1 MDKSARLKAYA
12 KINLSLDITGVLENG
27 YHSIES
33 VFQSISL
40 YDTVSVS
47 LNNTGI
53 INVEADNSEI
63 PSGMGNIAY
72 KAAAAFFEYIKRT
85 ESGADIKI
93 SKKIPSK
100 AGMGGGSAD
109 AAAVL
114 KALNHLYSDSISEDE
129 LCSIGEKTGAD
140 VPFCIKGG
148 TVFAEGTGN
157 ILKPLTLTA
166 DGYFLCVAKGKD
178 GVSTV
183 EAYHKFDEMQKNI
196 IHPDT
201 AIILE
206 KIKDNDF
213 KSALKYLG
221 NVFEQTT
228 NLDDVDFIKK
238 TMLEN
243 NAETA
248 LMTGSGS
255 AVFGIF
261 DDIIN
266 AEKCM
271 HILENNNMFA
281 DVCKFINTGCEF
293 I

>member
-1 MDKSARLKAYA
+1 MSNSVKLKAYA

-27 YHSIES
+27 YHSLES

-40 YDTVSVS
+40 CDIVTVS
-47 LNNTGI
+47 LNDTGNI
-53 INVEADNSEI
+53 TVESDNSEI
-63 PSGMGNIAY
+63 PSGTGNIAY
-72 KAAAAFFEYIKRT
+72 RAASAFFEYIKCS

-93 SKKIPSK
+93 NKKIPSK

-114 KALNHLYSDSISEDE
+114 KALDYLCKSGISENK
-129 LCSIGEKTGAD
+129 LCSLGGKIGAD

-157 ILKPLTLTA
+157 ILHTLPFA
-166 DGYFLCVAKGKD
+166 DNGYFLCAAKGSD
-178 GVSTV
+178 GISTV
-183 EAYHKFDEMQKNI
+183 EAYHRFDEMQKNI
-196 IHPDT
+196 VHPDT
-201 AIILE
+201 ALILE
-206 KIKDNDF
+206 KIKNNDL

-228 NLDDVDFIKK
+228 DLDDVDYIKK
-238 TMLEN
+238 IMLEN

-261 DDIIN
+261 DNIGN

-271 HILENNNMFA
+271 RILQKSNIFA
-281 DVCKFINTGCEF
+281 DVCSFMDKGCEF

>member
-1 MDKSARLKAYA
+1 MSNSVKLKAYA
-12 KINLSLDITGVLENG
+12 KINLSLDITGILENG
-27 YHSIES
+27 YHSLES

-40 YDTVSVS
+40 CDIITVS
-47 LNNTGI
+47 LNNTGNI
-53 INVEADNSEI
+53 TIESDNSEI
-63 PSGMGNIAY
+63 PSGKGNIAY
-72 KAAAAFFEYIKRT
+72 KAAAAFFEYIKCT

-93 SKKIPSK
+93 SKNIPSK

-114 KALNHLYSDSISEDE
+114 TALDYLCKSGISEKE
-129 LCSIGEKTGAD
+129 LCSIGEKIGAD

-157 ILKPLTLTA
+157 ILHTLPCA
-166 DGYFLCVAKGKD
+166 DNGYFLCVAKGSD
-178 GVSTV
+178 GISTV
-183 EAYHKFDEMQKNI
+183 EAYHKFDEMQKTI
-196 IHPDT
+196 VHPDT
-201 AIILE
+201 ALILE
-206 KIKDNDF
+206 KIKNNDL
-213 KSALKYLG
+213 KSAFEYFG

-261 DDIIN
+261 ENIGN

-271 HILENNNMFA
+271 RILQKNNMFA
-281 DVCKFINTGCEF
+281 DVCGFMDKGCEF